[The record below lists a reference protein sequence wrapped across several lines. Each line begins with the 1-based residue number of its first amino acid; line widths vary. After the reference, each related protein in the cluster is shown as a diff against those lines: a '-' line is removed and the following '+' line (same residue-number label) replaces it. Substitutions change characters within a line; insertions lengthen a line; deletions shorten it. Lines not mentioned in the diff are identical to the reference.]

1 MEYFEKIHVR
11 VNVPELKMVT
21 ITVFNTFVFVFE
33 FNTSS
38 ANTMI
43 TIKYISASM
52 TVTKRFKVFTFKCSY
67 LIS

>member
-11 VNVPELKMVT
+11 VNVQELKMVT

-52 TVTKRFKVFTFKCSY
+52 SVTKRFQSFY
-67 LIS
+67 I

>member
-11 VNVPELKMVT
+11 VNVQELKMVT

-52 TVTKRFKVFTFKCSY
+52 TYKTLSKFLHLNVPT
-67 LIS
+67 